1 MSENKIK
8 TRPINMSAHLNVSGQ
23 VGGYNLENNTDPEF
37 FNSVYNIFSKDAPES
52 ETESRHVDWLLPD
65 RRIAEDTTVINYN
78 MSKQKNKFTDLASIR
93 IWGSVI
99 LEKKTKDEKWN
110 EQDIR
115 NRIYLLTTKLSSF
128 NAILSPLFDAFS
140 FSAFSGVVFLCFIVL
155 HF

>member
-1 MSENKIK
+1 
-8 TRPINMSAHLNVSGQ
+8 MSAHLNVSGQ

-99 LEKKTKDEKWN
+99 LEKKTRQLKTSAGSAYEN
-110 EQDIR
+110 HSPQ
-115 NRIYLLTTKLSSF
+115 LCSATAHA
-128 NAILSPLFDAFS
+128 AIHPF
-140 FSAFSGVVFLCFIVL
+140 
-155 HF
+155 